1 MKNFKNPKRI
11 KNSTAII
18 NDLMSKSHYQPLKSL
33 FFCKDFL
40 NSFPP
45 AKQSLIARIYIKN
58 NILNIVTLHSA
69 AFQELNHDSSKIF
82 IKVLIK
88 KYAQIYP
95 LSEFSSIKELKIFTQ
110 KYNKVL
116 ENNENPTPKKP
127 YIELSLARFK
137 NKFEN
142 ENLAKK
148 FEELR
153 QIIKNG

>member
-1 MKNFKNPKRI
+1 MKNFKSQKRI
-11 KNSTAII
+11 KNSSAII

-45 AKQSLIARIYIKN
+45 AKQRLIARIYIKN
-58 NILNIVTLHSA
+58 HILYIITLHPA
-69 AFQELNHDSSKIF
+69 AFQELNHDSSKIY

-88 KYAQIYP
+88 KYAQVYP

-110 KYNKVL
+110 KYNKTL

-127 YIELSLARFK
+127 YIELSLAKFK

-153 QIIKNG
+153 EIIKNG

>member
-116 ENNENPTPKKP
+116 ENNENPTSKKP